1 MILHFVESTY
11 FQISLDPLIHTH
23 THSDK
28 SYTTTNRQIFV
39 AQILILDK
47 NLAQTHDGG
56 DTHTRKFGNF
66 KCLCVCMREI
76 RDNLCVCVYLADQTC
91 KLQLR
96 VKGVLS
102 MCLHSASLTHTHRQR
117 QTAKGREVEEHPHTQ
132 TDRHALGSCRRRI
145 VTI

>member
-23 THSDK
+23 TDTHTK
-28 SYTTTNRQIFV
+28 ATLPQTGTLFV

-56 DTHTRKFGNF
+56 DTHTHTRKFGNF

-76 RDNLCVCVYLADQTC
+76 RDNLCVCVC
-91 KLQLR
+91 
-96 VKGVLS
+96 VFG
-102 MCLHSASLTHTHRQR
+102 
-117 QTAKGREVEEHPHTQ
+117 
-132 TDRHALGSCRRRI
+132 
-145 VTI
+145 